1 MKRPFGRGPTTPLSG
16 LTNLAYLLT
25 TYKSWDDPPSIKEY
39 PTQQKHMGP
48 YLQPPRL
55 KQPTTAVPDPPKKK
69 ISSKGNTTAMSDI
82 TLPETNS
89 SHLKMDVWNTSFP
102 LGWPIFRGY
111 VSFLECS
118 STRNLRSEGLLLC
131 DVQQIF
137 GSLCLQCSS
146 PKAVVMERIMF

>member
-1 MKRPFGRGPTTPLSG
+1 MD
-16 LTNLAYLLT
+16 LLT
-25 TYKSWDDPPSIKEY
+25 MLINHLLTGMILQVSRNSRF
-39 PTQQKHMGP
+39 PTQQKHMGL

-69 ISSKGNTTAMSDI
+69 QSKGNTTAMSD

-89 SHLKMDVWNTSFP
+89 SHLKMDFWNTSFP